1 MYKVKKTKIL
11 KAKTSH
17 PKIQTFLISDLT
29 YIHKNPYPN
38 TLPEDQR
45 NTWLSDG
52 MNDPIHVIR
61 HNISP
66 TPRMGAGGQLYIEKQ
81 YSVKRGSSRIS
92 YAVMNGYDAIEGIIV
107 DE

>member
-1 MYKVKKTKIL
+1 M

-45 NTWLSDG
+45 NTWLNDG

-61 HNISP
+61 HSISSKK
-66 TPRMGAGGQLYIEKQ
+66 RMGAGGTIYIEKQ
-81 YSVKRGSSRIS
+81 YSIKRGSSRIN
-92 YAVMNGYDAIEGIIV
+92 YALANGYDAIEGIIIN
-107 DE
+107 E

>member
-1 MYKVKKTKIL
+1 
-11 KAKTSH
+11 
-17 PKIQTFLISDLT
+17 
-29 YIHKNPYPN
+29 
-38 TLPEDQR
+38 
-45 NTWLSDG
+45 

-61 HNISP
+61 HSISS

-92 YAVMNGYDAIEGIIV
+92 YAVENGYDAIEGIIV

>member
-1 MYKVKKTKIL
+1 MTKIKVL

-17 PKIQTFLISDLT
+17 PKTQTFLISDLK
-29 YIHKNPYPN
+29 YIKKNPYPD
-38 TLPEDQR
+38 TLDESKR
-45 NTWLSDG
+45 NTWLNDG

-61 HNISP
+61 HSISP

-81 YSVKRGSSRIS
+81 YSVKRGSSRIC
-92 YAVMNGYDAIEGIIV
+92 YALANGYNAIEGIII

>member
-1 MYKVKKTKIL
+1 M
-11 KAKTSH
+11 
-17 PKIQTFLISDLT
+17 
-29 YIHKNPYPN
+29 
-38 TLPEDQR
+38 PEDQR
-45 NTWLSDG
+45 NTWLNDG

-61 HNISP
+61 HSISS

-92 YAVMNGYDAIEGIIV
+92 YAVMNGYDAIEGIII

>member
-1 MYKVKKTKIL
+1 MR
-11 KAKTSH
+11 AKTSH
-17 PKIQTFLISDLT
+17 PNKQTFLISDLT
-29 YIHKNPYPN
+29 YIKKNPYPN
-38 TLPEDQR
+38 TLPEEQR

-61 HNISP
+61 HSISS

-81 YSVKRGSSRIS
+81 FSVKRGSSRVS
-92 YAVMNGYDAIEGIIV
+92 YAVANGYDAIEGIII

>member
-1 MYKVKKTKIL
+1 M
-11 KAKTSH
+11 
-17 PKIQTFLISDLT
+17 
-29 YIHKNPYPN
+29 
-38 TLPEDQR
+38 PEDQR
-45 NTWLSDG
+45 NTWLNDG

-61 HNISP
+61 HSISS

-92 YAVMNGYDAIEGIIV
+92 YAVENGYDAIEGIII